1 MEPAIYGRCGIRFGN
16 ISFSRILDS
25 ARSGAKRSKT
35 CHIPVWYLVGK
46 LIGRDQSSD
55 KLATTRFCFVAFRFP
70 RKVVLYQ
77 IHESAAPQAM
87 GELALDCEPSTD
99 NADDLR
105 ASEIHSIDSLEANGV
120 FYLLLGMR
128 HGMLISCRV
137 EKTDTVSFSDIQIT
151 KFGNSQVGFISA
163 MHSTSDKSHL
173 FLTSD
178 YLWEVRLKNGQIEND
193 EILFDD
199 FRTVKSQWQAC

>member
-1 MEPAIYGRCGIRFGN
+1 MEPVIYGRCRIRFGN
-16 ISFSRILDS
+16 ISFSRMLDS

-35 CHIPVWYLVGK
+35 CYIPVRYLVGK
-46 LIGRDQSSD
+46 LIGRDRSD
-55 KLATTRFCFVAFRFP
+55 KLVTTRFCFVAFRFP

-77 IHESAAPQAM
+77 IHENAVPQAM
-87 GELALDCEPSTD
+87 GELALDCDPSTD

-105 ASEIHSIDSLEANGV
+105 ASEIHSIDILDANGV
-120 FYLLLGMR
+120 SYLLLGMR
-128 HGMLISCRV
+128 HGMVISCRV
-137 EKTDTVSFSDIQIT
+137 EKTDTISFSDIQIT

-163 MHSTSDKSHL
+163 MHTTSDKSHL

-178 YLWEVRLKNGQIEND
+178 YLWEVRLKNGQLEND

-199 FRTVKSQWQAC
+199 FRTVKSRYQAC